1 MARDYRADFQAFVD
15 QRMPSG
21 DYVLPVLAADL
32 VTELRKT
39 DPALLRGWLD
49 ANAAQFVTQVL
60 GDKARSD
67 RGRRASDAPRSA
79 FADAADRFTGG
90 DEDAL
95 KPFDLHFVV
104 GDDMVRRRLGD
115 MTKADHIYVAGE
127 HTKRSNAAL
136 FESAFHKAVA
146 KRIPAGK
153 TTQDVMDEQEYLRL
167 RSSIRAPKSSAA

>member
-21 DYVLPVLAADL
+21 DFVLPVLAADL
-32 VTELRKT
+32 VTEMRKT

-49 ANAAQFVTQVL
+49 ANATQFVTQVL
-60 GDKARSD
+60 GDRARSE
-67 RGRRASDAPRSA
+67 RGRRAVDAPRSA
-79 FADAADRFTGG
+79 FAEAADRFSDG
-90 DEDAL
+90 DSDAL
-95 KPFDLHFVV
+95 KPFDLHFVI
-104 GDDMVRRRLGD
+104 GDDMTRRRLGD
-115 MTKADHIYVAGE
+115 MTRADHLFVANE

-136 FESAFHKAVA
+136 FEAAFHKAVA

-167 RSSIRAPKSSAA
+167 RSSIRAPKKSAA